1 MPFDPITVPV
11 YPPPNKRFRPPSPRV
26 QTFPSAA
33 KALTPFSE
41 FIEALVTKVE
51 QSRINE
57 WISDLI
63 NFSTRHT
70 LSPQNVEVAQWLQGQ
85 FRALGYNDVV
95 FHDFIHSGVKC
106 HNVICTKPGNLD
118 LDKNLIVCA
127 HYDSR
132 MNDSEDFISAAP
144 GANDNASGV
153 AALLEIARIIFSID
167 TTYSIKFVGFSG
179 EEQGL
184 IGSAAYASFLNAR
197 GVHVQLLINL
207 DMIGHPENPAD
218 PTIIIEQDIGND
230 VAANDAPSQNFAM
243 QMVQAAADYTKIKT
257 SLGPIYSSDYMPF
270 EHFGYVCIGA
280 YDGADSL
287 PFYHTVNDTLDKV
300 DISFCTEVTRMV
312 LATILTV
319 AGNQVG
325 SSFVFDPDD
334 ITSSGNKVPNG
345 SIRNRTETDTE
356 S

>member
-1 MPFDPITVPV
+1 MPFDPITFPV
-11 YPPPNKRFRPPSPRV
+11 YPPPDKRFRPPSPRV
-26 QTFPSAA
+26 QALPSAA
-33 KALTPFSE
+33 KAFTPFSE
-41 FIEALVTKVE
+41 FIEALVAKVE

-57 WISDLI
+57 WISDLV

-70 LSPQNVEVAQWLQGQ
+70 LSPQNIEVAQWLQSQ
-85 FRALGYNDVV
+85 FKALGYNDVV
-95 FHDFIHSGVKC
+95 FHDFTHSGVTC
-106 HNVICTKPGNLD
+106 HNVICTKPGNPD
-118 LDKNLIVCA
+118 PDKNLIVCA

-132 MNDSEDFISAAP
+132 MSDSGDFTSAAP

-153 AALLEIARIIFSID
+153 ATLLEIARILLTIN
-167 TTYSIKFVGFSG
+167 TKYSIRFVGFSG

-184 IGSAAYASFLNAR
+184 IGSAAYASFLNAS
-197 GVHVQLLINL
+197 GVQIQLLINL

-218 PTIIIEQDIGND
+218 PTIIIERDIGND
-230 VAANDAPSQNFAM
+230 VAANDAPSHNFAM

-280 YDGADSL
+280 YDGADAL

-300 DISFCTEVTRMV
+300 DMSFCAEVTRMV
-312 LATILTV
+312 LATVLTV

-325 SSFVFDPDD
+325 AAFVFDPDP
-334 ITSSGNKVPNG
+334 ITSSGNTAPNG
-345 SIRNRTETDTE
+345 SDTK
-356 S
+356 